1 MFYTK
6 EKIVQLAEKL
16 FVDAFN
22 NPENVDIE
30 DEALANMCLDA
41 AEEFAACAHEY
52 EPPRTM

>member
-6 EKIVQLAEKL
+6 EEIVQLAEKL

-22 NPENVDIE
+22 NPENGGIE